1 MTMVIFTGFPTG
13 KSPYVPIPE
22 VFFTQVLP
30 EIEDQ
35 AELKVTLHL
44 FWLLARKRDTPRCTN
59 ERELYTDRVLLRSL
73 NFQDDA
79 RTMEERLREGLD
91 KAVARG
97 TLLSADLTVVNT
109 ERAEAEIIAWYFFNT
124 TRNQKIVAELQ
135 GGSMLPA
142 HVLTFTGG
150 RGEQE
155 LENNTVAGNTP
166 ARTYTRRITSPSP
179 STPLQVERPNIFTL
193 FEQNIGFLGTTI
205 VEEIKD
211 ALDMY
216 PEEWV
221 EAAIREAAVHNKR
234 SWSYIRAI
242 LRRWETEGRQ
252 QWNA

>member
-1 MTMVIFTGFPTG
+1 MTIVNFTGFPTG

-22 VFFTQVLP
+22 IFFTQVLP
-30 EIEDQ
+30 GIEDQ

-79 RTMEERLREGLD
+79 RPLEERLHQGLD

-109 ERAEAEIIAWYFFNT
+109 DRKEAEVIAWYFFNT

-135 GGSMLPA
+135 GGAVLPA
-142 HVLTFTGG
+142 HVLTLTGG
-150 RGEQE
+150 QHEST
-155 LENNTVAGNTP
+155 TVAGNTP
-166 ARTYTRRITSPSP
+166 ARTYTRRVTIPSP
-179 STPLQVERPNIFTL
+179 SVPIQAEHPNIFTL

>member
-1 MTMVIFTGFPTG
+1 MTMMNFTGFPTG

-30 EIEDQ
+30 GIEDQ

-79 RTMEERLREGLD
+79 RPLEERLHQGLD

-109 ERAEAEIIAWYFFNT
+109 DREEAEVIAWYFFNT

-135 GGSMLPA
+135 GGAVLPA
-142 HVLTFTGG
+142 HVLTLTGG
-150 RGEQE
+150 QHEST
-155 LENNTVAGNTP
+155 TVAGNTP
-166 ARTYTRRITSPSP
+166 ARTYTRRATSPSP
-179 STPLQVERPNIFTL
+179 SASLQAERPNIFAL

>member
-1 MTMVIFTGFPTG
+1 MTMVNFTGFPTG

-30 EIEDQ
+30 GIEDQ

-59 ERELYTDRVLLRSL
+59 EHELYTDRVLLRSL
-73 NFQDDA
+73 NFQDDV
-79 RTMEERLREGLD
+79 RTLEERLHQGLD

-109 ERAEAEIIAWYFFNT
+109 DREEAEVIAWYFFNT

-135 GGSMLPA
+135 GGAVLPA
-142 HVLTFTGG
+142 HVLTLTGG
-150 RGEQE
+150 QHEST
-155 LENNTVAGNTP
+155 TVAGNTP

-179 STPLQVERPNIFTL
+179 SAPPQAERPNIFTL